1 MSKKI
6 VLWIVMMLGLNY
18 CVMSSAV
25 ANLSQ
30 VQQQIQKQQ
39 SKIAEQKKQRESLQ
53 STLKSQELEIGQ
65 VASDLKKTELSL
77 GEIKQLIANT
87 EQEIKRLEKQEKRQK
102 EKLKQQ
108 LDSAY
113 RSGIHPSVLE
123 RLLSESAKDADRKGA
138 YYEHIN
144 QARLD
149 AILELRRTQD
159 ELKARRDELKGQQ
172 KGQQTQLSEQK
183 KQEQALQKVKNEREK
198 TISALDRTLNREE
211 ERLAELKA
219 NEVALSNQ
227 LANAENENEHQ
238 IRKKEQQAVAKLD
251 QSKATEKEKQ
261 AVRDRVRKEE
271 SAGAG
276 LGNNKYEMPVSGKI
290 VNHFGERQAGEL
302 KWNGI
307 VISAKT
313 GTPVKAIASG
323 RVALASWLNG
333 YGQVV
338 MIDHGN
344 LYVSIYGYNQT
355 LAVREGEKISAGQ
368 VIATVG
374 NSGGQ
379 SKPSLYFSIR
389 HDGKAKDPMRWLK

>member
-1 MSKKI
+1 MRQISN
-6 VLWIVMMLGLNY
+6 VVTLSVWLLLG
-18 CVMSSAV
+18 VIASV
-25 ANLSQ
+25 GANLSQ

-238 IRKKEQQAVAKLD
+238 IRKKEQQEVAKLD

-276 LGNNKYEMPVSGKI
+276 LGNNKYEMPVKGKI
-290 VNHFGERQAGEL
+290 IGRFGQRYMGEL
-302 KWNGI
+302 SWHGI
-307 VISAKT
+307 VIQAQA
-313 GTPVKAIASG
+313 GTPVKAITSG
-323 RVALASWLNG
+323 K
-333 YGQVV
+333 VV
-338 MIDHGN
+338 MANWFNSYGLTVVLDHGN
-344 LYVSIYGYNQT
+344 GDTSVYAFNQS
-355 LAVREGEKISAGQ
+355 LAVRVGSKVSAGQ
-368 VIATVG
+368 VISYVG

-379 SKPSLYFSIR
+379 SQPSLYFSIYR
-389 HDGKAKDPMRWLK
+389 KGKPFNPTRWLK